1 MKNIVVILLLFFTV
15 FFYFESTSAF
25 AASPSSV
32 KLTEKEKA
40 FIKAHPVITLGTEKD
55 WEPYVIVNADG
66 SISGIDSEV
75 LSKINKLTGA
85 GFVLRAGSWL
95 DMQKKAKSGIVDGL
109 SSGAAHEERKTYLN
123 FSNPYSTIQ
132 KMMIVPL
139 GNPKKNLSN
148 RDLDGKTIA
157 IHKGNM
163 ADEHLATKFKKS
175 RILECA
181 TIEEMIQAVAS
192 NRADAT
198 FGNGGTLYFANKL
211 GLPYI
216 QVAYPL
222 GKKLKPVFAVRKDW
236 PEAIGILN
244 KGLAAISKNG
254 LVKLRNKW
262 FQPDEKIFP
271 EPMIFLNKSEQE
283 SLALV
288 EYISMSIDPSWMP
301 YEALNDEGRY
311 VGLTADYMDI
321 LSKRIGKKFRLI
333 PTESWAQTLSFAR
346 AKKCDI
352 VPSAISTPSRRKYL
366 NFSSPYLSFPLVVAT
381 GHDKMFIDNFES
393 VADQTF
399 AVVKGYAA
407 IELLRLKYPKIKIVE
422 VKDAITGLEK
432 VHEDGIYGYI
442 DTIPSIS
449 YQIQKNGIFDVKI
462 SGQVGLKYDLTVA
475 VRNDRPELLSILNK
489 AIASV
494 TKEERLNIMNR
505 WISVRYDKG
514 VDYWLIGKI
523 LTALVVIILLLLYR
537 YSFVSRYNKKLL
549 LMNSKLDLLYK
560 TDRLTQIYNR
570 YMLDREMERELA
582 RAARYNSP
590 FAVILLDIDH
600 FKKVNDNYGHHAGDT
615 VLVAIS
621 SLLSINVR
629 ETDVL
634 GRWGGEEF
642 LVICPE
648 TSLEGAALLA
658 EKLRT
663 KIEELHFPAM
673 KENVT
678 ASLGVAAYVK
688 GETGEYL
695 VKRADDALYSAKRM
709 SRNLVVIAHAK

>member
-1 MKNIVVILLLFFTV
+1 MKNIVVVIQLLFAA
-15 FFYFESTSAF
+15 FFFFESTSAF
-25 AASPSSV
+25 AAPASSV
-32 KLTEKEKA
+32 ELTEKEKA
-40 FIKAHPVITLGTEKD
+40 FIKAHPVITLGTEKN

-75 LSKINKLTGA
+75 LGKINKLTGA
-85 GFVLRAGSWL
+85 GFTLRAGNWL

-109 SSGAAHEERKTYLN
+109 STGAVHEERKTYLN
-123 FSNPYSTIQ
+123 FSNPYSTVQ
-132 KMMIVPL
+132 KMLIVPL
-139 GNPKKNLSN
+139 GNPKKIMSN

-163 ADEHLATKFKKS
+163 ADEKLAVKFKKS

-181 TIEEMIQAVAS
+181 TLKEMIEAVAS

-198 FGNGGTLYFANKL
+198 FGNGGTLYYANKL

-216 QVAYPL
+216 QVACPL
-222 GKKLKPVFAVRKDW
+222 GNELKLVFAVRKDW
-236 PEAIGILN
+236 PEAVGILN
-244 KGLAAISKNG
+244 KGLAAISENE

-262 FQPDEKIFP
+262 LQPDEKMFP
-271 EPMIFLNKSEQE
+271 EPVISLNESEQE
-283 SLALV
+283 YLSSV
-288 EYISMSIDPSWMP
+288 DYISMCIDPSWMP
-301 YEALNDEGRY
+301 YEELNADGQY

-321 LSKRIGKKFRLI
+321 ISKRIGKKFRLI
-333 PTESWAQTLSFAR
+333 PTDSWAQTLSFAR

-352 VPSAISTPSRRKYL
+352 IPSVISTPSRREYL
-366 NFSSPYLSFPLVVAT
+366 NFSSAYLPFPLVVAT
-381 GHDKMFIDNFES
+381 GLDKMFIENFES

-399 AVVKGYAA
+399 TVIKGYAA

-422 VKDAITGLEK
+422 VKDALTGLEK
-432 VHEDGIYGYI
+432 VHEDGILGYI
-442 DTIPSIS
+442 DTIPAIS

-462 SGQVGLKYDLTVA
+462 SGQVGLKYNLTVG
-475 VRNDRPELLSILNK
+475 VRNNSPELLSIINK

-523 LTALVVIILLLLYR
+523 LTALVVFILLLLYR

-549 LMNSKLDLLYK
+549 SMNSKLDLLYK
-560 TDRLTQIYNR
+560 TDRLTQVYNR
-570 YMLDREMERELA
+570 YMLDSEMERELA
-582 RAARYNSP
+582 RATRYDSP
-590 FAVILLDIDH
+590 FSVILLDIDH
-600 FKKVNDNYGHHAGDT
+600 FKNVNDNYGHHAGDT

-642 LVICPE
+642 LVICPS

-658 EKLRT
+658 EKLRK

-688 GETGEYL
+688 GETGEDL

-709 SRNLVVIAHAK
+709 SRNCVVTSYN

>member
-1 MKNIVVILLLFFTV
+1 MKNIVVITLLFFV
-15 FFYFESTSAF
+15 AFPFFKSTSAF
-25 AASPSSV
+25 AAPPSSV

-40 FIKAHPVITLGTEKD
+40 FIKAHPVITLGTEKN

-75 LSKINKLTGA
+75 LGKINKLTGA
-85 GFVLRAGSWL
+85 GFTLRAGNWL

-109 SSGAAHEERKTYLN
+109 STGAVHEERKTYLN
-123 FSNPYSTIQ
+123 FSNPYSTVQ
-132 KMMIVPL
+132 KMLIVPL
-139 GNPKKNLSN
+139 GNPKKIMSN

-163 ADEHLATKFKKS
+163 ADEKLAVKFKKS

-181 TIEEMIQAVAS
+181 TLKEMIEAVAS

-198 FGNGGTLYFANKL
+198 FGNGGTLYYANKL

-222 GKKLKPVFAVRKDW
+222 GNELKLVFAVRKEW
-236 PEAIGILN
+236 PEAVGILN
-244 KGLAAISKNG
+244 KGLAAISENE

-262 FQPDEKIFP
+262 LQPDEKMFP
-271 EPMIFLNKSEQE
+271 EPMISLNESEQE
-283 SLALV
+283 YLSSV
-288 EYISMSIDPSWMP
+288 DYISMCIDPSWMP
-301 YEALNDEGRY
+301 YEELNDDGQY

-333 PTESWAQTLSFAR
+333 PTDSWAQTLSFAR
-346 AKKCDI
+346 ARKCDI
-352 VPSAISTPSRRKYL
+352 IPSAISTPSRREYL
-366 NFSSPYLSFPLVVAT
+366 NFSSAYLPFPLVVAT
-381 GHDKMFIDNFES
+381 GLDKMFIENFES

-399 AVVKGYAA
+399 TVVKGYAA

-422 VKDAITGLEK
+422 VKDALTGLEK
-432 VHEDGIYGYI
+432 VHEDGILGYI
-442 DTIPSIS
+442 DTIPAIS

-462 SGQVGLKYDLTVA
+462 SGQVGLKYDLTVG
-475 VRNDRPELLSILNK
+475 VRNNGPELLSIINK

-514 VDYWLIGKI
+514 VDYWFIGKV

-537 YSFVSRYNKKLL
+537 YSFVSRYNKKLIS
-549 LMNSKLDLLYK
+549 MNSKLDLLYK
-560 TDRLTQIYNR
+560 TDRLTQVYNR
-570 YMLDREMERELA
+570 YMLDSEMERELA
-582 RAARYNSP
+582 RAARYDSL
-590 FAVILLDIDH
+590 FSVILLDIDH
-600 FKKVNDNYGHHAGDT
+600 FKNVNDNYGHHAGDT

-648 TSLEGAALLA
+648 TSLEGAVLLA
-658 EKLRT
+658 EKLRK

-688 GETGEYL
+688 GETGEDL
-695 VKRADDALYSAKRM
+695 VKRADDALYRAKKM
-709 SRNLVVIAHAK
+709 SRNCVVIAYD